1 MEMKTELLKTEPYT
15 VSEVVLGQTVMISN
29 PCGCKFKFDIFEHT
43 SHQQHEK
50 TVALMDTGGLH
61 VNIWAQ
67 SHEDSHGI
75 CCEGHFWYSA
85 GEVKNALRELTGNHT
100 LEVEDSGEGPY
111 RTYSRIVGAMGVVI
125 YRRLEKLTKN

>member
-1 MEMKTELLKTEPYT
+1 MELERT
-15 VSEVVLGQTVMISN
+15 SIGQTVRQVVLESRVLISN

-43 SHQQHEK
+43 SHQQHDK
-50 TVALMDTGGLH
+50 TVALMDTGGTLM
-61 VNIWAQ
+61 Q
-67 SHEDSHGI
+67 DGI

-85 GEVKNALRELTGNHT
+85 GEVKNALRELTGDHT

-125 YRRLEKLTKN
+125 YRRLEKIEKMRD